1 MKIFEGTIITCDAKN
16 SVYKYLVEENGK
28 IKFVGNE
35 LPSEYSNLQNVE
47 KISLGKKAL
56 LPSFVD
62 THMHFASFATFNA
75 GLNVMDARSNKE
87 IQQRLG
93 EFIKHDKA
101 KITIAFGA
109 SPYSVSDGHLITR
122 SELDEV
128 SGNQPVFFIKY
139 DGHACV
145 VNSAL
150 LKKVESKVKD
160 LHDALPI
167 YSRNSC
173 NSAYKKYAKSH
184 GLLC

>member
-1 MKIFEGTIITCDAKN
+1 MTVFEGTIITCDAEN
-16 SVYKYLVEENGK
+16 NVYKYLVEDNGR

-35 LPSEYSNLQNVE
+35 LPKEFETAE
-47 KISLGKKAL
+47 KIQLGKKVL
-56 LPSFVD
+56 VPSFVD

-75 GLNVMDARSNKE
+75 GLNVMNARSNKE
-87 IQQRLG
+87 IQERLK

-122 SELDEV
+122 SELDEA

-145 VNSAL
+145 VFDEENRFISACL
-150 LKKVESKVKD
+150 VKF
-160 LHDALPI
+160 A
-167 YSRNSC
+167 SC
-173 NSAYKKYAKSH
+173 NQVSVRN
-184 GLLC
+184 